1 MNEQHNAQSN
11 LPRTRG
17 VLTLLLTIGAAFLVL
32 ALAMRVGS
40 GLVALA
46 EPEPADAAPVETA
59 TAMPT
64 ELPPPPTA
72 TAPPRTST
80 PMPAA
85 TMEPTPVPTEPP
97 PTPAPVIPRLVAGA
111 GGVNIRRGPSTGYEK
126 LGFLD
131 PGAGAPVTGRYG
143 DWWRIDYEGEV
154 AYISGDWVIAFDAD
168 AVPEVLASELPGPS
182 ITQPIFEPAPTWA
195 IDEER
200 WIDVDLSEQRV
211 TAYERQTPVQ
221 SYLVSTGLPATPTPV
236 GQFRIWIKLRYDDMA
251 GADYYLEDVPFVMY
265 FWQGFGFHGV
275 WWHANWGHPMS
286 HGCINQPNDMAEWLF
301 NFAEVGTLVNIHE

>member
-1 MNEQHNAQSN
+1 MNEQHQPQTT
-11 LPRTRG
+11 LERTRG
-17 VLTLLLTIGAAFLVL
+17 IFALILMMGAALLVL
-32 ALAMRVGS
+32 GLAVRVGS
-40 GLVALA
+40 GLIALV

-59 TAMPT
+59 TAAPEATPT
-64 ELPPPPTA
+64 AIDLPSTAVPPTPTA
-72 TAPPRTST
+72 TV
-80 PMPAA
+80 
-85 TMEPTPVPTEPP
+85 EPTPVPTELP
-97 PTPAPVIPRLVAGA
+97 PTPTPAIPRLVAGE
-111 GGVNIRRGPSTGYEK
+111 GGVNIRRGPGTGYEK

-131 PGAGAPVTGRYG
+131 PGAEAPVTGRYG

-154 AYISGDWVIAFDAD
+154 AYISGDWATAFDAD
-168 AVPEVLASELPGPS
+168 EVPEVSAAELPGPT

-195 IDEER
+195 INEER

-211 TAYERQTPVQ
+211 TAYEGQTPVQ
-221 SYLVSTGLPATPTPV
+221 SYLVSTGLPVTPTPV
-236 GQFRIWIKLRYDDMA
+236 GQFRIWIKLRYDDMQ

-265 FWQGFGFHGV
+265 FWRGYGFHGV